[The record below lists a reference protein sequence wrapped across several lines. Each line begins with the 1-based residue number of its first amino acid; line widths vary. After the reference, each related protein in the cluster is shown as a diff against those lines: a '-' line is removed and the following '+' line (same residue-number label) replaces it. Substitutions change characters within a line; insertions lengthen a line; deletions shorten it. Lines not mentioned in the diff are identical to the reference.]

1 MSKEHSSATTKVN
14 FSLKSEKEAYDFT
27 LINKG
32 EELTFKFETVEW
44 FPINLYEL
52 KIQFEK
58 LKDLD
63 ENLAMFKNSEMFIK
77 K

>member
-32 EELTFKFETVEW
+32 EELTFKFE
-44 FPINLYEL
+44 N
-52 KIQFEK
+52 
-58 LKDLD
+58 
-63 ENLAMFKNSEMFIK
+63 IK
-77 K
+77 